1 MHGLASPFA
10 ENHGSLYQ
18 DQHHA
23 RWQLRSAFHG
33 VFTGHEVPEVAAYNH
48 SVILTGAY
56 VEYSTYVPGASA
68 GFGARF
74 RDTLASYVV
83 YMFERKLSTYFSCQ
97 DCLDRFP
104 CHVDCMV
111 DYLNEQYD
119 LLEAGLVNS
128 LETYQESMNR
138 SAENAVRDQTIMS
151 VARAAAAAVSAE
163 EYVDGGTVPAPV
175 RPPMP
180 LYPVRPPIPL
190 YPLPEGMTMRSDGLL
205 VDSDGVVQGSDED
218 MSSAWADECDRMHPD
233 RSGATGPVIHGPDPR
248 MAPHLA
254 P

>member
-10 ENHGSLYQ
+10 ENHGSLYN

-23 RWQLRSAFHG
+23 RWQLRSAFYG
-33 VFTGHEVPEVAAYNH
+33 VLSGREVPEVAAYNH

-56 VEYSTYVPGASA
+56 VEYSTHVPGASA
-68 GFGARF
+68 GFSARF

-83 YMFERKLSTYFSCQ
+83 YMFERKLNTYFSCQ
-97 DCLDRFP
+97 DCLDRYP

-111 DYLNEQYD
+111 DYLNDQYD
-119 LLEAGLVNS
+119 LLESGSVDS

-138 SAENAVRDQTIMS
+138 SAEDAVRTDTYMS
-151 VARAAAAAVSAE
+151 VARAAAAVMSAE
-163 EYVDGGTVPAPV
+163 EYMDGGTVAAPV

-180 LYPVRPPIPL
+180 LYPLGI
-190 YPLPEGMTMRSDGLL
+190 TMGSDGLL
-205 VDSDGVVQGSDED
+205 VGPDGVVQGSDED
-218 MSSAWADECDRMHPD
+218 MGYEPVFRESDPVHMHPD
-233 RSGATGPVIHGPDPR
+233 HAGATGPVIHGPDPR
-248 MAPHLA
+248 MAPHLM